1 MNRKLWTKTNVNI
14 VAVSI
19 YALFRNFI
27 RMFCQRSSNIRINY
41 LHERALRIVYKDN
54 EINI

>member
-19 YALFRNFI
+19 YALFRNFM